1 MPLVNLKDTANP
13 LLLHYI
19 REDIYRAYDEYLTFR
34 LSCNEVSLVFND
46 RVAIMTIPTTVYL
59 TEQRSKKILPYLIK
73 RYAHR

>member
-1 MPLVNLKDTANP
+1 MPKVNLQDTANP

-19 REDIYRAYDEYLTFR
+19 REYIYIAYGKYLTFR

-46 RVAIMTIPTTVYL
+46 HVAIMTNPVTSYFIEHP
-59 TEQRSKKILPYLIK
+59 SNKILPYLIK